1 MVIGKIGG
9 ILANVVSYVALV
21 QESELE
27 SVIRPTMVERIAL
40 DLPLSLLPVTRK
52 VVQVIHK
59 ILSFYSSKRII
70 KFLQFFFRF

>member
-9 ILANVVSYVALV
+9 VSANVVNHVALV
-21 QESELE
+21 RESELE

-40 DLPLSLLPVTRK
+40 DHPLSLLLVTRK

-59 ILSFYSSKRII
+59 IPSFYFSKRIL
-70 KFLQFFFRF
+70 KLSTALF